1 MTTTLRHPRSDDHY
15 ISDRVFDGVRTRDA
29 DTSARDRERGV
40 KQLDRLRAGR
50 RADGDKRA

>member
-15 ISDRVFDGVRTRDA
+15 VSDRVFDGVRTRDA
-29 DTSARDRERGV
+29 DTSVRDRERAV

-50 RADGDKRA
+50 RADGGKRA

>member
-15 ISDRVFDGVRTRDA
+15 VSDRVFDGIRTRDA
-29 DTSARDRERGV
+29 DTSARDRERAV